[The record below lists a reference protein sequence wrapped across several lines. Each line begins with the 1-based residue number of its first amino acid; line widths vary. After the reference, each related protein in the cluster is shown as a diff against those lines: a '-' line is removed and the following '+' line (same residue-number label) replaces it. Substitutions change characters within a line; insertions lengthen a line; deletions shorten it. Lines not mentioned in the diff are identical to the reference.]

1 MQNSIEIARI
11 QQAVPEE
18 APPEA
23 GFLAWSQLVWL
34 LVIDDVAAR
43 AHIPAR
49 THGMVLHK
57 VEVRDIPK
65 IGRVGFK
72 KSCSIYISRSFSSIS
87 ILYG

>member
-1 MQNSIEIARI
+1 MGDLSFVKNLVEIACI

-18 APPEA
+18 APSEA

-57 VEVRDIPK
+57 VEVCDIPK
-65 IGRVGFK
+65 IGREG
-72 KSCSIYISRSFSSIS
+72 I
-87 ILYG
+87 